1 MLKFNLIVDLL
12 FLQSPIKAVANF
24 FRDTSPKTPI
34 MSLKKLKVVN
44 PLTNIH
50 PLSDV
55 RTKHIGTKT
64 NIWQFAVILDGA
76 VVGQN
81 CNICAHTFIESDVMM
96 GDNVTIKSGVYLW
109 NGVRLEDDVFVG
121 PSVVFT
127 NGLRPR
133 SKKYGKEGIT
143 VVRKGASLGANS
155 SILTGVTIGE
165 YAMIGMGSV
174 VTRDVPPY
182 ALVYGNPARI
192 RGWVDKLG
200 RKLIHDV
207 DDLWKDEDDNSYKI
221 TKNIVRHAKAD
232 KPDMSQHSRALQK

>member
-1 MLKFNLIVDLL
+1 MIYDITDLL
-12 FLQSPIKAVANF
+12 LRPLLTF

-34 MSLKKLKVVN
+34 MSLKKLKVVH
-44 PLTNIH
+44 PLANVH

-55 RTKHIGTKT
+55 RTKHIGSKT
-64 NIWQFAVILDGA
+64 NIWQFSVILDGA

-81 CNICAHTFIESDVMM
+81 CNICAHTFIESDVMI

-143 VVRKGASLGANS
+143 LVQKGASLGANS

-200 RKLIHDV
+200 RKLIHDT
-207 DDLWKDEDDNSYKI
+207 DDRWKDEDGNSYKI
-221 TKNIVRHAKAD
+221 TKNIVRLAD
-232 KPDMSQHSRALQK
+232 TASPVIS